1 MSPRIRVVH
10 QKLKFDIMLGRRMGI
25 LTLAADEE
33 KNGRIRE
40 SKEVVEGPAGGE
52 WGIFW

>member
-1 MSPRIRVVH
+1 MLPRIRVVH
-10 QKLKFDIMLGRRMGI
+10 QKLNFDIMPRRRTGT

-40 SKEVVEGPAGGE
+40 SKGVVEGPAGGE